1 MTTRPET
8 IETSQ
13 WDNRELMLRIY
24 YQTVETNGW
33 VRQLRHDVY
42 GCPEMEIVGLKEI
55 AQENSAYRERM
66 KVGLRIGFAVAGT
79 LGTILTAIL
88 VLIIEHVI

>member
-1 MTTRPET
+1 MTEKET
-8 IETSQ
+8 VETLGWS
-13 WDNRELMLRIY
+13 DREILLRTY

-55 AQENSAYRERM
+55 AIENTAYRERM